1 MRRLLLLSF
10 LACLTLN
17 GQIQLYLTRVVVNE
31 AVVPTSPTL
40 QGTQIAFPDIRE
52 NDLAD
57 LTFELRNP
65 ASADTLITNLRV
77 FPKTDVCGSTG
88 GTAFI
93 LMTDAANPPGML
105 RAGGVYPFQVR
116 YLPPKPQCYEA
127 YLAVAQQT
135 FLLRGTA
142 TGRTVMFEIDTLGQR
157 QIINGST
164 SDFGNVRV
172 GEAFTKSYRINNNT
186 GAGVVVAPPQISPGA
201 SGYSLVDAPDTTRTV
216 PNNSVYEFKV
226 RFSPP
231 RTGLIPATLSVDGR
245 VINLI
250 GEGLPGLVPNF
261 TLQVPGTAVDSNTQA
276 EAGIALVSAATVEV
290 SGTLELRFEKDI
302 GDMPDDSAI
311 RFLDSGNRTIAFRVP
326 AGSTQAVFGTSAIS
340 VARFQTGTASGKIR
354 LVAKLSQWEQSTLLD
369 IRSDAPRW
377 TDGSI
382 QRTPGNLSV
391 QITGFDNTRSAS
403 SIEFR
408 FFDANSQAIGDS
420 GGVQASVGDIFSAFF
435 RLSERGGQFTLRAQ
449 FPVEGDANAIRR
461 VEVIL
466 RNRLGPSLVR
476 VVE

>member
-1 MRRLLLLSF
+1 MRRLLMLCA
-10 LACLTLN
+10 LASLTLS

-31 AVVPTSPTL
+31 APVPTSPSL
-40 QGTQIAFPDIRE
+40 QGLQVVFPDIRE

-65 ASADTLITNLRV
+65 VGADTLITNLRV
-77 FPKTDVCGSTG
+77 FPKTDQCGTAG
-88 GTAFI
+88 GVAFI
-93 LMTDAANPPGML
+93 LMTDASNPPGVL
-105 RAGGVYPFQVR
+105 RGGGVYSFQVR

-127 YLAVAQQT
+127 YLSVAQQT
-135 FLLRGTA
+135 YILRGTA
-142 TGRTVMFEIDTLGQR
+142 SGRTVMFEVDTLGQR

-164 SDFGNVRV
+164 SEFGNVRI
-172 GEAFTKSYRINNNT
+172 GEAFTKSYRIVNNT
-186 GAGVVVAPPQISPGA
+186 GAGVVVAPPSLSNA
-201 SGYSLVDAPDTTRTV
+201 SGAYTLVDAPDSTRTV

-226 RFSPP
+226 RFSPT
-231 RTGLIPATLSVDGR
+231 RTGLIPASLSVDGR

-261 TLQVPGTAVDSNTQA
+261 TLQAPGTAVDSNTQA
-276 EAGIALVSAATVEV
+276 EASIALVSAATVEV
-290 SGTLELRFEKDI
+290 SGTLELRFEKDLT
-302 GDMPDDSAI
+302 DLPDDPAI
-311 RFLDSGNRTIAFRVP
+311 RFVEGGARTLAFRVP
-326 AGSTQAVFGTSAIS
+326 AGSTQAVFGASGAS

-354 LVAKLSQWEQSTLLD
+354 LVAKLAQWEHSAQLD
-369 IRSDAPRW
+369 IRSDAPRF
-377 TDGSI
+377 TDGNV
-382 QRTPGNLSV
+382 QRGNGSLSV
-391 QITGFDNTRSAS
+391 QLTGFDNTRSAS

-408 FFDANSQAIGDS
+408 FFDASSQAIGDT
-420 GGVQASVGDIFSAFF
+420 GGVQASVGDVFSAFF

-449 FPVEGDANAIRR
+449 FPIEGDTNAIRR